1 MTDIGNLNDAIN
13 AQAVILEINT
23 GSLDEVITL
32 HNIKRNKIHPI
43 HRTNTRG
50 GPRDQ
55 YSWSII
61 ELTFVCLVTKDMS
74 AIFDALNS
82 LDSRSKLPLDEFTLT
97 GLSLSG
103 AAEDDIV
110 GPFNATVPDYER
122 DAGESG
128 DYVARIKLR
137 IDEGSTPT

>member
-1 MTDIGNLNDAIN
+1 MADIGNLSDAIN
-13 AQAVILEINT
+13 AQAVILEVD
-23 GSLDEVITL
+23 GVDEIITI
-32 HNIKRNKIHPI
+32 HNIRRRKTHPI

-61 ELTFVCLVTKDMS
+61 ELTFDCLVTKDMS
-74 AIFDALNS
+74 TIFDALNN
-82 LDSRSKLPLDEFTLT
+82 LNDRSALTEEQFTLT

-103 AAEDDIV
+103 SAEDDVV

-122 DAGESG
+122 DAGEVG
-128 DYVARIKLR
+128 DYIARMKLR
-137 IDEGSTPT
+137 INEGSTPT

>member
-1 MTDIGNLNDAIN
+1 MVDIGNLDDAIN

-23 GSLDEVITL
+23 GTLDEIITI
-32 HNIKRNKIHPI
+32 HNIRRSKTHPI

-55 YSWSII
+55 YSWSVI
-61 ELTFVCLVTKDMS
+61 ELTFDCLVTKDMS

-82 LDSRSKLPLDEFTLT
+82 LDSRSKLTTDEFTLT

-103 AAEDDIV
+103 ASNDDVV

-122 DAGESG
+122 DAGEVG

-137 IDEGSTPT
+137 IEEGSTPT

>member
-1 MTDIGNLNDAIN
+1 MTDIGNLSDAIN
-13 AQAVILEINT
+13 AQAVILEVN
-23 GSLDEVITL
+23 GVDEIITI
-32 HNIKRNKIHPI
+32 HNIRRRKTHPI

-61 ELTFVCLVTKDMS
+61 ELTFDCLVTKDMS
-74 AIFDALNS
+74 TIFDALNN
-82 LDSRSKLPLDEFTLT
+82 LDGRSALTEEQFTLT

-103 AAEDDIV
+103 AAEDDVV

-122 DAGESG
+122 DAGEVG
-128 DYVARIKLR
+128 DYVARMKLR
-137 IDEGSTPT
+137 INEGSSPT